1 MIFFSMQKYNGNM
14 QNQTDSVLTVEQQKK
29 ISLTGVESVDAF
41 SDTEI
46 RLCVAGKK
54 MLITGTGLKVLS
66 FSKGSGAFAAIGEV
80 SLIRYGANKGKFLQR
95 LFK

>member
-1 MIFFSMQKYNGNM
+1 M
-14 QNQTDSVLTVEQQKK
+14 QNETNSVLTVEQQKK

-46 RLCVAGKK
+46 RLTVAGKK
-54 MLITGTGLKVLS
+54 MRITGTGLKVLS
-66 FSKGSGAFAAIGEV
+66 FSKGSGAFSAIGVV
-80 SLIRYGANKGKFLQR
+80 SLIRYGGAKGKFFQR

>member
-1 MIFFSMQKYNGNM
+1 M
-14 QNQTDSVLTVEQQKK
+14 QNDTNSVLTVEQQKK

-46 RLCVAGKK
+46 RLTVAGKK
-54 MLITGTGLKVLS
+54 MRITGSGLKVQA
-66 FSKGSGAFAAIGEV
+66 FSKGSGAFSAIGEV
-80 SLIRYGANKGKFLQR
+80 SVILYGGAKGKFFQR

>member
-1 MIFFSMQKYNGNM
+1 MIFLRLVQYNGVMEN
-14 QNQTDSVLTVEQQKK
+14 NSILTVEQQKK

-46 RLCVAGKK
+46 RLTVAGKK
-54 MLITGTGLKVLS
+54 MRITGAGLKVLS
-66 FSKGSGAFAAIGEV
+66 FSKGSGAFSAIGEV
-80 SLIRYGANKGKFLQR
+80 SLIRYGGAKGKFFQR

>member
-1 MIFFSMQKYNGNM
+1 M
-14 QNQTDSVLTVEQQKK
+14 QNETNSVLTVEQQKK
-29 ISLTGVESVDAF
+29 ISLTGVESVDGF

-54 MLITGTGLKVLS
+54 MRILGAGFKVQS
-66 FSKGSGAFAAIGEV
+66 FSRGSGAFSAIGEV
-80 SLIRYGANKGKFLQR
+80 SVIRYGGAKGKFFQR